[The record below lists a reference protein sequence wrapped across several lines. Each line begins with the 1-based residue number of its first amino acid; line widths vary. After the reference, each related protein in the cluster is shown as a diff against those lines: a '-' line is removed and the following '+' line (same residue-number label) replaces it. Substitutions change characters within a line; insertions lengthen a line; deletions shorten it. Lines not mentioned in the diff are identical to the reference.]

1 MLSSSPLSPL
11 SQIPLQQQ
19 QQQQQ
24 QQTTQ
29 LQSSSSLSSLNF
41 RLTIRCDGYEQY
53 LNIPSFEEI
62 SNLYKIG
69 LKKAH
74 LKESDVVACINVQ
87 RLRVLRINGKLR
99 DQINNGDTIW
109 YVTLED
115 WDAYVK
121 IMSKGIQLTISI
133 IVTTTIYYY
142 FHTLLSLLLLLSLY
156 YRCSYTTREKGN
168 VS

>member
-1 MLSSSPLSPL
+1 MLPSPLSPL
-11 SQIPLQQQ
+11 SQISF
-19 QQQQQ
+19 QQ
-24 QQTTQ
+24 QQTLTQ
-29 LQSSSSLSSLNF
+29 LPPPPPSSSSSSLNF
-41 RLTIRCDGYEQY
+41 RLIIRCDGHEQY

-109 YVTLED
+109 YVTLAD

-121 IMSKGIQLTISI
+121 IMSKGIHLIIISLI
-133 IVTTTIYYY
+133 
-142 FHTLLSLLLLLSLY
+142 LLLS
-156 YRCSYTTREKGN
+156 
-168 VS
+168 